1 MKKMDRTKAKKKK
14 NTKKKKKKRKKI
26 NARWT
31 VAGRIHNL

>member
-1 MKKMDRTKAKKKK
+1 MKKMDRTKAKKK